1 VSRPSGQG
9 TTVGASR
16 PGGEDGFVAG
26 AEALIFGVL
35 IFVIGTLIVVNA
47 WGVIDAKFATSAAAR
62 EATRAVVESAPGDD
76 LQTRA
81 EAVARTTLAGHD
93 RGGSDMRVTSV
104 GAPALAR
111 CAEIGYEVEVTV
123 PAIAFVGSVAIGQF
137 RVSSRHYELVD
148 PYRSGL
154 PVTEEERAQGVSCVF

>member
-1 VSRPSGQG
+1 MSRARSQ
-9 TTVGASR
+9 A
-16 PGGEDGFVAG
+16 GFVAG

-62 EATRAVVESAPGDD
+62 EVTRTVVESTPGTD
-76 LQTRA
+76 LQARA
-81 EAVARTTLAGHD
+81 EAVARSTLAGHG
-93 RGGSDMRVTSV
+93 RGGADLRVTSV
-104 GAPALAR
+104 GADGLSR
-111 CAEIGYEVEVTV
+111 CAEVGYEVEVTV
-123 PAIAFVGSVAIGQF
+123 PAVAFVGSVALGRF

-154 PVTEEERAQGVSCVF
+154 PVTDEEREQGASCVF